1 MNTLTRKGIL
11 SLACILA
18 FIMPSAAFW
27 RDEVQALAEE
37 SLLSSSVGHAPVVQ
51 TVETETVKDVM
62 VHIPLAATDPDG
74 DTVTLKLIDQPRLGT
89 AAFENENLIYT
100 PAAGKTGTDQFSYC
114 AVDVMGN
121 ESEPARISVKIE
133 KNSSGITYAD
143 MTYNPNHLAAV
154 RLAQEEI
161 FLGEKVGSAYFLH
174 PTQTVT
180 RNEFIAIAAAAADLE
195 LEDTTVTDF
204 QDDSALSP
212 WVKPYISAAAEA
224 GLIQGYQTASGNA
237 EIRGERAITISEAA
251 VIVSNLMTQQQ
262 IPTAAPTSGT
272 ISYRVVPAW
281 AESAVSTLDAAD
293 ILPTSELDSAEPLTR
308 ETACVMLYR
317 VLCLADEN

>member
-51 TVETETVKDVM
+51 TVETETVKDVI

-89 AAFENENLIYT
+89 AAFENGNLIYT

-121 ESEPARISVKIE
+121 ESEMCIRDRSSCSIRI
-133 KNSSGITYAD
+133 
-143 MTYNPNHLAAV
+143 PN
-154 RLAQEEI
+154 
-161 FLGEKVGSAYFLH
+161 FLH
-174 PTQTVT
+174 H
-180 RNEFIAIAAAAADLE
+180 
-195 LEDTTVTDF
+195 
-204 QDDSALSP
+204 
-212 WVKPYISAAAEA
+212 
-224 GLIQGYQTASGNA
+224 
-237 EIRGERAITISEAA
+237 
-251 VIVSNLMTQQQ
+251 
-262 IPTAAPTSGT
+262 
-272 ISYRVVPAW
+272 
-281 AESAVSTLDAAD
+281 STLLVAQLRSSSR
-293 ILPTSELDSAEPLTR
+293 IEYIPPSHRSA
-308 ETACVMLYR
+308 
-317 VLCLADEN
+317 

>member
-1 MNTLTRKGIL
+1 MNTFTRKGVL
-11 SLACILA
+11 SLACIVA

-27 RDEVQALAEE
+27 QDEVQALAEE
-37 SLLSSSVGHAPVVQ
+37 TLLSSSAGHAPVVQ

-62 VHIPLAATDPDG
+62 IHIPLAASDPDG

-89 AAFENENLIYT
+89 AAFENGDLIYT
-100 PAAGKTGTDQFSYC
+100 PATGKTGTDQFSYC

-133 KNSSGITYAD
+133 RNSSGITYAD

-154 RLAQEEI
+154 RLAQKDI

-180 RNEFIAIAAAAADLE
+180 RNEFIAMAAATADLDV
-195 LEDTTVTDF
+195 EDTTVTDF

-224 GLIQGYQTASGNA
+224 GLIQGYQTASGTA
-237 EIRGERAITISEAA
+237 EIRGERPITTSEAA
-251 VIVSNLMTQQQ
+251 VIVSNLIVQQD
-262 IPTAAPTSGT
+262 IPVTAPTSGT

-281 AESAVSTLDAAD
+281 AESAVSTLDEAD
-293 ILPTSELDSAEPLTR
+293 ILSAAELDSNEPLTR

-317 VLCLADEN
+317 VMCLADEK